1 VAITREQQVAG
12 SRVTSLGDERPIEG
26 TSGDVLVIPLS
37 DVGWTPLFAQ
47 AGAAVAES
55 GGMLPHSSIVARTYG
70 LPRVVSVA
78 GNLPFSIRVVPETK
92 EDLELCRSVQMDAV
106 GTWRGFLSS
115 YPALDPHRNRV
126 PKAPDTTG

>member
-1 VAITREQQVAG
+1 MAITREQQVAG

-78 GNLPFSIRVVPETK
+78 GNLPFSIRVVPEIK
-92 EDLELCRSVQMDAV
+92 DYIELRRSGQMVSV
-106 GTWRGFLSS
+106 GTWRDFFSS
-115 YPALDPHRNRV
+115 YPALDPYRDQV
-126 PKAPDTTG
+126 PESPDTAE